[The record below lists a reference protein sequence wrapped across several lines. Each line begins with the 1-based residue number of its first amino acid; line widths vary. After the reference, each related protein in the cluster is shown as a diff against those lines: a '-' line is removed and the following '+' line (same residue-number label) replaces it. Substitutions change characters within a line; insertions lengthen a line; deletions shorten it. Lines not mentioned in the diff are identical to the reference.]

1 MSTKSSNCYKCGKE
15 GHFARECTEGG
26 TSSYIKETIMKP
38 GHQWSAI
45 IAMGSDI
52 WPELVQANKFKEK
65 ILAAETMKQEM
76 REVENSEEKEEVV
89 MI

>member
-1 MSTKSSNCYKCGKE
+1 
-15 GHFARECTEGG
+15 
-26 TSSYIKETIMKP
+26 
-38 GHQWSAI
+38 
-45 IAMGSDI
+45 MGSDI

>member
-38 GHQWSAI
+38 GHQ
-45 IAMGSDI
+45 
-52 WPELVQANKFKEK
+52 
-65 ILAAETMKQEM
+65 
-76 REVENSEEKEEVV
+76 
-89 MI
+89 